1 MIVSED
7 RDIAAEIERLSRA
20 AKTNPTNFD
29 LWRRLGKCLQDNSE
43 YQDAIDAFSHALEI
57 KPGNADVVRKIEE
70 CERDLK
76 YVSSLGD

>member
-7 RDIAAEIERLSRA
+7 RDITAEIEKLSHA
-20 AKTNPTNFD
+20 AKSDPFNFD

-43 YQDAIDAFSHALEI
+43 YQEALGAFNHALEL
-57 KPGNADVVRKIEE
+57 KPGNGDIVRKIEE

-76 YVSSLGD
+76 YVNSLGD